1 MSTFTQLAMEVVKG
15 KRKLVLAT
23 TNALLEAGETP
34 MDIINKGLVA
44 GMAEVGVLFQ
54 QNKIFVPEVLMS
66 AKAMAEGL
74 NIVKPLL
81 AGQKMETNGTVLIAT
96 VQGDLHDIGKNLVGI
111 MLESNGFTVI
121 DAGKDVSPETI
132 VSMIK
137 EHNPDVVGMS
147 AMLTTT
153 MLAMKDTIELLKEEG
168 LRDKVKVII
177 GGAPV
182 SNDFATEIKA
192 DGYSP
197 DALSAA
203 KLCKRLL
210 SVA

>member
-1 MSTFTQLAMEVVKG
+1 MSTFQQLSMEVVKG
-15 KRKLVLAT
+15 KRKLVVAS
-23 TNALLEAGETP
+23 TNALLEAGEKP
-34 MDIINKGLVA
+34 LDIINKGLVA
-44 GMAEVGVLFQ
+44 GMTEVGVLFQ
-54 QNKIFVPEVLMS
+54 QNKMFVPEVLMS
-66 AKAMAEGL
+66 AKAMEEGL

-81 AGQKMETNGTVLIAT
+81 AGEQMKTNGTVLIAT

-121 DAGKDVSPETI
+121 DAGKDVSPEKI
-132 VSMIK
+132 VSLIR

-182 SNDFATEIKA
+182 SDDFATEIVA

-203 KLCKRLL
+203 GLCKRLL
-210 SVA
+210 A

>member
-1 MSTFTQLAMEVVKG
+1 
-15 KRKLVLAT
+15 
-23 TNALLEAGETP
+23 
-34 MDIINKGLVA
+34 
-44 GMAEVGVLFQ
+44 
-54 QNKIFVPEVLMS
+54 MS

-121 DAGKDVSPETI
+121 DAGKDVSPESI

-168 LRDKVKVII
+168 LR
-177 GGAPV
+177 
-182 SNDFATEIKA
+182 E
-192 DGYSP
+192 
-197 DALSAA
+197 
-203 KLCKRLL
+203 
-210 SVA
+210 